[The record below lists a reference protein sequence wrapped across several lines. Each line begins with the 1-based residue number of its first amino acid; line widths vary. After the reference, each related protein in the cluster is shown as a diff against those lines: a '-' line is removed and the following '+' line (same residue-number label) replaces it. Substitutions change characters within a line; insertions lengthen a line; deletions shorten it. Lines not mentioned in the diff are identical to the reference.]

1 MSGLQRVKLFDFL
14 PQYMYAPGLIFCNGN
29 AYARYARDL
38 RPLARINPAV
48 HSIKKHLDKCEFLRD
63 MIAVDFIIVACCRWQ
78 RSLKG
83 AFNVNVK
90 K

>member
-63 MIAVDFIIVACCRWQ
+63 MIAVDFIIVPQCANHESNKVERYN
-78 RSLKG
+78 KT
-83 AFNVNVK
+83 N
-90 K
+90 

>member
-38 RPLARINPAV
+38 RPLAHINPAV

-78 RSLKG
+78 QRLIPELESI
-83 AFNVNVK
+83 
-90 K
+90 